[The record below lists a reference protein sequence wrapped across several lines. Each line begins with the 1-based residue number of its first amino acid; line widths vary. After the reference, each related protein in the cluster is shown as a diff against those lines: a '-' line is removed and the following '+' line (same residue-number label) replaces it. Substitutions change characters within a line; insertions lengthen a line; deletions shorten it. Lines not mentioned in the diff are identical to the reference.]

1 MAIDR
6 NETTPFLLKLFYK
19 NGRHNRYGAHVSSA
33 TDDGAQTLCSADDF
47 HPVGPNPPHVEIYT
61 WMSATIDELA
71 HLIADNL
78 PQLLPEPSIGTRL
91 DFELVF
97 PDMRAPPR
105 SDGYG
110 SFQKKSLGS
119 IVLGAGGPGVVN
131 GDDGGRR
138 GSYTTGDENKTL
150 ADAKFVIGDHI
161 DCAIF
166 PPLANG
172 DVAGPSRGL
181 GGRSGP
187 QPRTNGFGPS
197 DFSGRRGGMRNGGPG
212 GGGGGGVPP
221 GEWRRG
227 DPVPP
232 ARDSYGRRG
241 GRGRGW

>member
-1 MAIDR
+1 MEGIIGEKSSTLYQYALTYIDS
-6 NETTPFLLKLFYK
+6 P
-19 NGRHNRYGAHVSSA
+19 
-33 TDDGAQTLCSADDF
+33 DDF

-61 WMSATIDELA
+61 WLSASVDELA

-78 PQLLPEPSIGTRL
+78 PQLLPDPAIGTRL

-97 PDMRAPPR
+97 PDMRAQPR

-119 IVLGAGGPGVVN
+119 VVLGTGGPGVTN
-131 GDDGGRR
+131 GDEIGRR
-138 GSYTTGDENKTL
+138 GSYATGGEGKTL

-161 DCAIF
+161 DCAIY

-172 DVAGPSRGL
+172 DVAGPQRSL
-181 GGRSGP
+181 GGRVGP
-187 QPRTNGFGPS
+187 PPRENGVYAPPVFA
-197 DFSGRRGGMRNGGPG
+197 GRRGGRG
-212 GGGGGGVPP
+212 GGSGVPP

-232 ARDSYGRRG
+232 SDRGYGRRG
-241 GRGRGW
+241 GRGRAW